1 MRARVWRKR
10 HKVGLSAESAC
21 RGFHCK
27 RRFKLDARVR
37 TMGMTSSSAARDGDG
52 GTQLARTL
60 PQLARRGFRLL
71 ALDFD
76 MTIVDCHTGE

>member
-1 MRARVWRKR
+1 
-10 HKVGLSAESAC
+10 
-21 RGFHCK
+21 
-27 RRFKLDARVR
+27 
-37 TMGMTSSSAARDGDG
+37 MGMTSSSAARDGDG